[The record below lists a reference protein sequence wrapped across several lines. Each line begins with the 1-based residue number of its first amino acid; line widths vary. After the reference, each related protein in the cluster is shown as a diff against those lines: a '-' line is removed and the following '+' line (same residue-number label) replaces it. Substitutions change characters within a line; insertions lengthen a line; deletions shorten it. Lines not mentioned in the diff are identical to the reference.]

1 MSQDTQSSP
10 AQTLVIEAAEI
21 LLPSKHIS
29 QDVEFWTGDP
39 LKFRMDQIYPADDPR
54 VAILSGH
61 GLRLR
66 LDRAASS
73 QPPTIR
79 LLCHNV
85 PEVPMRVSPSG
96 AHVEFISAD
105 EQFPRPATQHAFIC
119 RRLKDNA
126 PWIIGRAGMHYRDL
140 IPSRLGGAII
150 ASHIRIPDAG
160 PVPDQ
165 VHYHTI
171 GFQLIYCYKGWVRLV
186 YEDQGPPFILRA
198 GDCVTQ
204 PPKIRH
210 RVLESSEN
218 LQVIEI
224 GVPAEHMTTVDH
236 DMELPTTAHRPER
249 EWEAQ
254 RFVHSLAEKGVWQP
268 WRIPGFES
276 CDTGVA
282 DGTRGVATVSVV
294 RLLPGIS
301 AGEVVTS
308 HDSDILLTF
317 VISGSC
323 KLHGEDQDA
332 QSLTEG
338 DAFTIPPGYKTR
350 LSELSSDLG
359 LLEVSLPAKFST
371 TIHPNKTV
379 NEPDNILSS

>member
-1 MSQDTQSSP
+1 MGQDTHGSP

-21 LLPSKHIS
+21 LLPSKNIS

-39 LKFRMDQIYPADDPR
+39 LRFRMDQIYPADDPR
-54 VAILSGH
+54 VAIIGGH

-66 LDRAASS
+66 LDKSASS
-73 QPPTIR
+73 QPATIR
-79 LLCHNV
+79 LLCRNV
-85 PEVPMRVSPSG
+85 PEVPVLMSPSG
-96 AHVEFISAD
+96 TCVEFIPAD
-105 EQFPRPATQHAFIC
+105 EQFPRPATQHAFVC

-126 PWIIGRAGMHYRDL
+126 PWIIGRAGMQYRDL

-150 ASHIRIPDAG
+150 ASHIRIPNAG

-210 RVLESSEN
+210 RVLEASDN
-218 LQVIEI
+218 LQVVEI

-236 DMELPTTAHRPER
+236 DMELPTTAYRPDR
-249 EWEAQ
+249 EWEGQ
-254 RFVHSLAEKGVWQP
+254 RFVHSLAENGVWQS
-268 WRIPGFES
+268 WRISGFERR
-276 CDTGVA
+276 DTGVA
-282 DGTRGVATVSVV
+282 NGTNGVATVSIV
-294 RLLPGIS
+294 RPLPGNS
-301 AGEVVTS
+301 AGGVVTT
-308 HDSDILLTF
+308 HDSDILMTF
-317 VISGSC
+317 VLSGSC
-323 KLHGEDQDA
+323 TLHGEAQDA

-371 TIHPNKTV
+371 TIHPKQ
-379 NEPDNILSS
+379 DCK